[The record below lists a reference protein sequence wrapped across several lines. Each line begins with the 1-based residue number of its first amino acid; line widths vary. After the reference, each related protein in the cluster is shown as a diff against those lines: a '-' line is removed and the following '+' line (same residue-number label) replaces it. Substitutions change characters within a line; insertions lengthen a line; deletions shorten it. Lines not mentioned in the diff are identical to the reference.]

1 VQIDVVETLEG
12 VIPSQ
17 WDALGAHH
25 TFVSHAFL
33 SALENHDCL
42 EPHGW
47 YPRYFLAS
55 DSGRLMGALPAYLKS
70 NSYGEFVFDWSWA
83 AAYER
88 QGLPY
93 YPKMVVAVPYT
104 PATGPR
110 ILTGEGLGEA
120 IADGLIDASIEFC
133 RDNAISSLHYLFTG
147 EAVSRRLQTHGLL
160 PRIDCQ
166 YHWSNRGYRDFDD
179 FLATF
184 SSGKRKK
191 VKRERRRVREEGIEV
206 RLRTGSEMSESELR
220 TTHRFYASIYE
231 RKYGVPTLTEG
242 FFGEIGRTLGDRLI
256 VAFGYAYDTPVAAAI
271 FFRSQD
277 TLYGRFWGCDARYHS
292 LHFELCYYAGIDY
305 CIREGLK
312 RFEPGAQGEHK
323 IARGF
328 LPTMTHSAHWI
339 AHPGFRR
346 AIADYLA
353 QERPAVQEQC
363 EELEGRSPFKAT
375 GDS

>member
-12 VIPSQ
+12 VSPSH
-17 WDALGAHH
+17 WDTLGARH

-33 SALENHDCL
+33 SALERHDCL
-42 EPHGW
+42 EPQGW

-55 DSGRLMGALPAYLKS
+55 ESGHLVGALPAYLKT

-83 AAYER
+83 SAYER
-88 QGLPY
+88 QGLAY

-110 ILTGEGLGEA
+110 ILTGEEEDEA
-120 IADGLIDASIEFC
+120 IADALIEASIEYC

-147 EAVSRRLQTHGLL
+147 EAVSRRLQAHGLL
-160 PRIDCQ
+160 ARIDCQ
-166 YHWSNRGYRDFDD
+166 YHWSNPGYRDFDD
-179 FLATF
+179 FLASF
-184 SSGKRKK
+184 SSAKRKK
-191 VKRERRRVREEGIEV
+191 VKRERRRVREAGLEI
-206 RLRTGSEMSESELR
+206 RLRTGSEMSEIELR
-220 TTHRFYASIYE
+220 TTHRFYAGIYE

-242 FFGEIGRTLGDRLI
+242 FFQEIGRTLGDRLI
-256 VAFGYAYDTPVAAAI
+256 VAFGYTDRIPVAAAI
-271 FFRSQD
+271 YFRSHD
-277 TLYGRFWGCDARYHS
+277 TLYGRFWGCDAQYHS

-305 CIREGLK
+305 CIRQGLK

-328 LPTMTHSAHWI
+328 MPTMTHSAHWI

-346 AIADYLA
+346 AIADYLS
-353 QERPAVQEQC
+353 QERPAVQEYC
-363 EELEGRSPFKAT
+363 EELQGRSPYKAS
-375 GDS
+375 GAS